1 VERNAPDVPPA
12 QPSAHVWRFG
22 DCEVDERRRDLRVRG
37 TPMELEAKPWEV
49 LHQLL
54 LHAGEVVTKEELLD
68 SVWPGLTVVD
78 SSLAT
83 AISKLRRAIGDD
95 SMIVTLPRIG
105 YRLAVPVQTTA
116 TAVSESAELSL
127 SAGQSVPSRDQWR
140 LVRRL
145 DKSPSSEVWLAEHPK
160 THEARVFK
168 FAPSGLPLRPLKR
181 EVTLARLLHDSL
193 GERPDFVRVLEW
205 NFDKAPYFIESEY
218 VGPNLAEWAKSEGG
232 LQNIETE
239 LRLSL
244 FIDAVRA
251 VAAAHSVDVLHKDL
265 KPGNILVSKN
275 PSGALQIKIADFGS
289 ATLLSPSRLGA
300 LGITNL
306 GFTHPVAADA
316 DSVTGTVMYIAPE
329 VLAGQS
335 PSTASDVYALGV
347 LLYQLI
353 AGDFRKPL
361 APGWEADIA
370 DPLLR
375 EDIADA
381 ACGDPAR
388 RIQSAL
394 EFEKRLN
401 DLERRRA
408 ERAELEQARQRA
420 LQVERRRAQIRS
432 RVPWLL
438 TAAVIPLAVIAVL
451 FALRRSESPAKST
464 VPRLKTV
471 AVLPFQ
477 NVGSDSSIDYLR
489 LALPDEIT
497 TTLIH
502 SSGLLVRP
510 SASTSKYAQPIPDLQ
525 KVGREMGVNS
535 VVSGHFSKAGDQ
547 LHITLEAIDVGSNSV
562 LWRGELDAPAQNMI
576 GTRVQIMLKVRGGL
590 AQAIG
595 ATAADTAAQP
605 KNEEA
610 YALFLRAVA
619 LTFDLKTNRQ
629 AITMLERAVQLD
641 PEYPP
646 AWHTLA
652 RAYSTDSHYTSEG
665 RGSSERSDM
674 ANERAL
680 ALDPDYIPARA
691 ARVESYVERGDLV
704 RAYNDAQDLVRRNP
718 DNPDV
723 HFSLSYVLR
732 FAGLLDESAKECDT
746 AFLLERQ
753 SPTLTLRSCAMVFL
767 LKGDYPQ
774 AMNYLNHYA
783 GSDFATSLSID
794 ILLRE
799 GKQKEALQLG
809 LAHTPQWAGYNMLMA
824 YLQHKPESEV
834 GALATAMQVSD
845 DPETNYLMSGHL
857 AYSGQT
863 DAALEMLRK
872 AIKGNYC
879 SYPAIESD
887 PFFTML
893 RSRPEFA
900 EIRAAAIQC
909 HNSFVSQRGE

>member
-1 VERNAPDVPPA
+1 MERIASDTPPR
-12 QPSAHVWRFG
+12 PSTHVWKFG

-37 TPMELEAKPWEV
+37 MPIELEAKPWEV
-49 LHQLL
+49 LRQLL

-68 SVWPGLTVVD
+68 CVWPGLTVVD

-83 AISKLRRAIGDD
+83 AIFKLRKALGAE
-95 SMIVTLPRIG
+95 SMVVTVPRVG
-105 YRLAVPVQTTA
+105 YRLAVPVQTSA
-116 TAVSESAELSL
+116 TPDFESAKLNL
-127 SAGQSVPSRDQWR
+127 FAGHSVPSRDQWR
-140 LVRRL
+140 LLSRL

-160 THEARVFK
+160 THALRVFK
-168 FAPSGLPLRPLKR
+168 FAPAGLALRALKR
-181 EVTLARLLHDSL
+181 EVTLARLLHDSF

-218 VGPNLAEWAKSEGG
+218 VGPNLAEWASSEGG
-232 LQNIETE
+232 LQTIATD

-265 KPGNILVSKN
+265 KPSNILVSKT
-275 PSGALQIKIADFGS
+275 STGTHQIKIADFGS
-289 ATLLSPSRLGA
+289 ASLLSPSRLGA

-306 GFTHPVAADA
+306 GFTHPVGSDE
-316 DSVTGTVMYIAPE
+316 DSITGTVMYIAPE

-335 PSTASDVYALGV
+335 PSAASDVYALGV
-347 LLYQLI
+347 LLYQLM

-375 EDIADA
+375 EDIAEA
-381 ACGDPAR
+381 ACGDPTR
-388 RIQSAL
+388 RIQTAL
-394 EFEKRLN
+394 ELEKRLTS
-401 DLERRRA
+401 LERRRA
-408 ERAELEQARQRA
+408 KRDELEQVRQRA
-420 LQVERRRAQIRS
+420 LFAERRRAEIRS
-432 RVPWLL
+432 RLPWLL
-438 TAAVIPLAVIAVL
+438 IAAVIPLALLAVF
-451 FALRRSESPAKST
+451 FAFRRRPVPAIPT
-464 VPRLKTV
+464 LPRLKPV

-497 TTLIH
+497 TTLSH
-502 SSGLLVRP
+502 TRGLLVRP
-510 SASTSKYAQPIPDLQ
+510 FASTTRYDQPVLDAQ
-525 KVGREMGVNS
+525 KVGREMGVS
-535 VVSGHFSKAGDQ
+535 SIVFGHFSKIADQ
-547 LHITLEAIDVGSNSV
+547 LHITLEAIDVESNSV
-562 LWRGELDAPAQNMI
+562 LWRGEIDAPAQNMI

-619 LTFDLKTNRQ
+619 LTFDLKTNRE
-629 AITMLERAVQLD
+629 AIAMLEKSVELD
-641 PEYPP
+641 PEYAPS
-646 AWHTLA
+646 WHTLA
-652 RAYSTDSHYTSEG
+652 RAYSTDSHYTSDG
-665 RGSSERSDM
+665 RGSSDRSDM

-691 ARVESYVERGDLV
+691 ARVESYVEHGELI
-704 RAYNDAQDLVRRNP
+704 RAYDDAQDLVGRYP
-718 DNPDV
+718 DNPDA

-732 FAGLLDESAKECDT
+732 FAGLLDESAKHCDT
-746 AFLLERQ
+746 AFQLERQ

-774 AMNYLNHYA
+774 ALNYLNHYA

-794 ILLRE
+794 ILLRQ
-799 GKQKEALQLG
+799 GKEKEALQLG

-824 YLQHKPESEV
+824 YAQHKPATEV
-834 GALATAMQVSD
+834 DALAVAMQVSD

-857 AYSGQT
+857 SYCGQT
-863 DAALEMLRK
+863 TAALEMLRK
-872 AIKGNYC
+872 AIKGRYC

-887 PFFTML
+887 PFFATL
-893 RSRPEFA
+893 RTKPEFA
-900 EIRAAAIQC
+900 EIRAAAI
-909 HNSFVSQRGE
+909 